1 LVRPLYDSL
10 YSQNKEVIVPVPG
23 TTLTSLRPLIQG
35 TNGVVIASHP
45 AAAMA
50 GLETLRRGGNA
61 IDAGV
66 AVGLALNVV
75 HAHECSFLGVA
86 PTIIYLR
93 ERNEVVTIDGLGI
106 WPQAAAVEYFQR
118 HHQGKLP
125 AGILRALTP
134 GAADAWFTALEQYGT
149 RRFADVVAPAMA
161 LAEDGFPVYR
171 YLAAAVQ
178 SAPET
183 YTRWPGNAAVF
194 LPSGR
199 PPRVGEMFFQ
209 KDLAATFRQLVAV
222 EEAYRTAGRRQ
233 ALQAARDVVYQGELA
248 EKIVAFCQAEGGL
261 LTRDDLAAYRVRCEP
276 PVTVNYRG
284 YDVYGT
290 GPWGQGPVFPQ
301 ALKLLEGFDL
311 RAMGH
316 NSAAYVHTVTQAL
329 NLAFADREQ
338 YLGDPAFVDV
348 PMAALLSAD
357 YLSQRRTLIDPDC
370 AWPVMPPPGDPH
382 RCQATLDDAPRSA
395 KEAVPTAGTAGQTAA
410 GTSYFGVIDQH
421 GNIFSCTPSEG
432 AKSGPIIPGTGLVLC
447 LRGSQSKVEPGHP
460 AALGPGKRPRL
471 TPAPALVLRQGQP
484 VMALG
489 GYGGDHIPQGTL
501 QVFLNVVEFGL
512 DPQEA
517 VEAPRFYSYNFPNS
531 SYPSAYSPGLLR
543 AEGRIAPAVLEALRQ
558 RGHQVEA
565 YPDWWEGSCL
575 YGVITR
581 DPLTGVLQ
589 GGADPRGEAYAVGY

>member
-1 LVRPLYDSL
+1 M
-10 YSQNKEVIVPVPG
+10 PVPG
-23 TTLTSLRPLIQG
+23 TTLTSFRPLIQG
-35 TNGVVIASHP
+35 TNGVVVASHP

-50 GLETLRRGGNA
+50 GLDILRRGGNA

-75 HAHECSFLGVA
+75 HAHECNFLGVA
-86 PTIIYLR
+86 PTIIYLADR
-93 ERNEVVTIDGLGI
+93 REVVTIDGLGV
-106 WPQAAAVEYFQR
+106 WPQAASVDYFQR

-125 AGILRALTP
+125 PGILRALTP
-134 GAADAWFTALEQYGT
+134 GAADAWFTALAQHGT
-149 RRFADVVAPAMA
+149 MRFADVAAA
-161 LAEDGFPVYR
+161 AISLADDGFPTYR

-183 YTRWPGNAAVF
+183 YTRWPGNAEVF
-194 LPSGR
+194 LPQGR
-199 PPRVGEMFFQ
+199 PPKIGEMFYQ
-209 KDLAATFRQLVAV
+209 KDLAATLRQLVAI
-222 EEAYRTAGRRQ
+222 EESHRADGRLR
-233 ALQAARDVVYQGELA
+233 ALQAARDDVYKGELA

-261 LTRDDLAAYRVRCEP
+261 LTMHDLAAYAVRDEP

-284 YDVYGT
+284 YDVYAT

-316 NSAAYVHTVTQAL
+316 NSAAYVHTVNQAL

-338 YLGDPAFVDV
+338 YIGDPAFVNV
-348 PMAALLSAD
+348 PLIALLSEE
-357 YLSQRRTLIDPDC
+357 YLSERRKLIDPER
-370 AWPVMPPPGDPH
+370 AWPAMPPAGDP
-382 RCQATLDDAPRSA
+382 RRRRATLDGAPQSPA
-395 KEAVPTAGTAGQTAA
+395 EAVAVAGTAGHEAA
-410 GTSYFGVIDQH
+410 GTSYFGVIDRY

-432 AKSGPIIPGTGLVLC
+432 AKSGPIIPGTGLALC

-460 AALGPGKRPRL
+460 AALAPGKRPRL
-471 TPAPALVLRQGQP
+471 TPAPALVLKDGQP
-484 VMALG
+484 VIALG

-517 VEAPRFYSYNFPNS
+517 VEAPRFYSYSFPNS
-531 SYPSAYSPGLLR
+531 GFPSAYNPGLMR
-543 AEGRIAPAVLEALRQ
+543 AERRIAPEVFESLRQ
-558 RGHQVEA
+558 RGHKVEA
-565 YPDWWEGSCL
+565 YPEWWEGSCL
-575 YGVITR
+575 YGVIIR
-581 DPLTGVLQ
+581 EPSTGVLQ